1 MKTVFINDTATT
13 LPDNVTNLEE
23 LLAWKGI
30 PAEGTAVALNDR
42 LIIARNR
49 AVTAIANGDRITII
63 SATFGG

>member
-1 MKTVFINDTATT
+1 MKTVFINDIATT

-42 LIIARNR
+42 LVIARNR
-49 AVTAIANGDRITII
+49 CVTAINNGDSVTII